1 MNEGFFYIYSII
13 LTIDHE
19 RQASFT
25 VVLVPL
31 MRQFLLMHDWQ

>member
-1 MNEGFFYIYSII
+1 MNEGFFYIYLII
-13 LTIDHE
+13 LTIDYE

-31 MRQFLLMHDWQ
+31 MHQVLLMHD

>member
-13 LTIDHE
+13 LTIDYE

-31 MRQFLLMHDWQ
+31 MRQVLLMRDWQ

>member
-1 MNEGFFYIYSII
+1 MNEGFFISIQ
-13 LTIDHE
+13 LFQSIDYE

-31 MRQFLLMHDWQ
+31 MRQVLPMHDWQ